1 MLLEILKAFIIGICA
16 SAPLGPV
23 AILVLQRTICYGQ
36 KAGFATGL
44 GASLVDT
51 AYAII
56 SIFAWAFAQNFINT
70 YESIIFLIGGPVIAL
85 LGYSMAFKD
94 PFRKME
100 PGDDKAMTRGASP
113 KDFLQAV
120 ATTISNSGAILVM
133 FALFAFFQVDVSD
146 RSFRIYPII
155 LAVAGGSIAYWL
167 FFSWFFSRWRKAFD
181 MRKIMWMNRIAG
193 IIIII
198 VGLALIGEGAF
209 DLFFKGGK

>member
-23 AILVLQRTICYGQ
+23 AILVLQKSICYGH
-36 KAGFATGL
+36 KAGFTTGL

-70 YESIIFLIGGPVIAL
+70 YESIIFLIGGPVIAY

-100 PGDDKAMTRGASP
+100 PGDVKTRGASP

-120 ATTISNSGAILVM
+120 ATTVSNPGDVRTVRILSGRCVGQKFQDISDNSGGGRRLNSLLV
-133 FALFAFFQVDVSD
+133 FLLLVLQQLEKS
-146 RSFRIYPII
+146 
-155 LAVAGGSIAYWL
+155 L
-167 FFSWFFSRWRKAFD
+167 
-181 MRKIMWMNRIAG
+181 
-193 IIIII
+193 
-198 VGLALIGEGAF
+198 
-209 DLFFKGGK
+209 

>member
-23 AILVLQRTICYGQ
+23 AILVLQKSICYGQ
-36 KAGFATGL
+36 RAGFTTGL

-85 LGYSMAFKD
+85 LGYSMAFRD

-100 PGDDKAMTRGASP
+100 PGDTVTRGASV

-120 ATTISNSGAILVM
+120 ATTISNPGAVLVM

-155 LAVAGGSIAYWL
+155 LAVAAGSIAYWF
-167 FFSWFFSRWRKAFD
+167 FFSWFFSNWRKAFD
-181 MRKIMWMNRIAG
+181 MRKIMWINRIAG

-198 VGLALIGEGAF
+198 IGLALIGEGAF
-209 DLFFKGGK
+209 DLFFTGGK

>member
-1 MLLEILKAFIIGICA
+1 MLLEILKAFIIGVCA

-23 AILVLQRTICYGQ
+23 AILVLQKTLCYGH
-36 KAGFATGL
+36 KAGFTTGL
-44 GASLVDT
+44 GASLIDT
-51 AYAII
+51 TYAII

-70 YESIIFLIGGPVIAL
+70 YEPVIFLIGGPVIAL

-100 PGDDKAMTRGASP
+100 PGDATNRGVTVT
-113 KDFLQAV
+113 DFLQAV
-120 ATTISNSGAILVM
+120 ATTASNPGAMLVM

-155 LAVAGGSIAYWL
+155 LAVAGGTITYWF
-167 FFSWFFSRWRKAFD
+167 FFSWFFSNWRKAFD
-181 MRKIMWMNRIAG
+181 MKKIVWMNRIAG

-198 VGLALIGEGAF
+198 VGVALIGEGAF
-209 DLFFKGGK
+209 DLIFSDNR

>member
-113 KDFLQAV
+113 TRATPSQA
-120 ATTISNSGAILVM
+120 ARDSAAYSLWLLPSCWCHSPAR
-133 FALFAFFQVDVSD
+133 D
-146 RSFRIYPII
+146 RLSAPC
-155 LAVAGGSIAYWL
+155 
-167 FFSWFFSRWRKAFD
+167 
-181 MRKIMWMNRIAG
+181 
-193 IIIII
+193 
-198 VGLALIGEGAF
+198 
-209 DLFFKGGK
+209 

>member
-23 AILVLQRTICYGQ
+23 AILVLQKSICYGH
-36 KAGFATGL
+36 KAGFT
-44 GASLVDT
+44 
-51 AYAII
+51 II

-70 YESIIFLIGGPVIAL
+70 YESIIFLIGGPVIAF

-100 PGDDKAMTRGASP
+100 PGDSVTRGASI

-120 ATTISNSGAILVM
+120 ATTISNPGAILVM

-155 LAVAGGSIAYWL
+155 LAVAAGSIAYWL
-167 FFSWFFSRWRKAFD
+167 FFSWFFSNWRKAFD
-181 MRKIMWMNRIAG
+181 IKKIMWMNRIAG

-198 VGLALIGEGAF
+198 IGLALLGEGAF
-209 DLFFKGGK
+209 DLLFTGGK